1 MSSCHLHAPS
11 VRYGYVTA
19 QLHRG
24 QIIRGTDI
32 SAMRLIFPVC
42 AAIASDA
49 YRLTGFVVLAALLCA
64 SGSAAQYATV
74 PPTAPPVV
82 SSACLLGLSKL
93 AEFQQLPPIV
103 GPDECGAPDAVL
115 LQSVILPD
123 QTKVVVAPPATLRCT
138 MAEEVARWLREDVA
152 PAALKLGAPLRG
164 LDEAGSYECRG
175 FNRVVGA
182 PLSQHGR
189 ANALDVR
196 ALRLVDGR
204 VIGLT
209 DVGIAKNWREGLR
222 TSACARFTT
231 VLGPGSDGYHEEHIH
246 LDLAERHGGYRLCQW
261 DVREPIAQEGRT
273 ETESPR
279 IAAKIAEPV
288 PLPRPRPVTLPSA
301 RRNAARHW

>member
-1 MSSCHLHAPS
+1 M
-11 VRYGYVTA
+11 RYGHVTA
-19 QLHRG
+19 QLRRG

-49 YRLTGFVVLAALLCA
+49 RRLTGFVVLAALLCA

-82 SSACLLGLSKL
+82 SSACLMRLSKL

-115 LQSVILPD
+115 LQRVILPD

-152 PAALKLGAPLRG
+152 PAALKLGSPLRG

-196 ALRLVDGR
+196 ALRLGDGR

-261 DVREPIAQEGRT
+261 DVREPIAQEERT
-273 ETESPR
+273 EAEAPR
-279 IAAKIAEPV
+279 LAAKIAEPV

>member
-11 VRYGYVTA
+11 VHYGYVTA
-19 QLHRG
+19 HLHRW

-32 SAMRLIFPVC
+32 SAMHLIFPVG
-42 AAIASDA
+42 ATVASDA
-49 YRLTGFVVLAALLCA
+49 YRLTGFIILAALLCG
-64 SGSAAQYATV
+64 SGSKAQYATV
-74 PPTAPPVV
+74 PPTVPPVV
-82 SSACLLGLSKL
+82 SSACQLGLSKL
-93 AEFQQLPPIV
+93 AEFQQSPPIV

-138 MAEEVARWLREDVA
+138 MAEEVARWIREDVA

-182 PLSQHGR
+182 TLSQHGR

-196 ALRLVDGR
+196 ALRLGDGR

-261 DVREPIAQEGRT
+261 DVREPIVQSEGT
-273 ETESPR
+273 DPKSTQ

-288 PLPRPRPVTLPSA
+288 PLPRPRPVTTRSA
-301 RRNAARHW
+301 RGDAAR

>member
-1 MSSCHLHAPS
+1 
-11 VRYGYVTA
+11 
-19 QLHRG
+19 
-24 QIIRGTDI
+24 
-32 SAMRLIFPVC
+32 MRR
-42 AAIASDA
+42 S
-49 YRLTGFVVLAALLCA
+49 
-64 SGSAAQYATV
+64 
-74 PPTAPPVV
+74 
-82 SSACLLGLSKL
+82 
-93 AEFQQLPPIV
+93 
-103 GPDECGAPDAVL
+103 DAVL

-123 QTKVVVAPPATLRCT
+123 RTKVVVAPPATLRCT

-152 PAALKLGAPLRG
+152 PAVLKLGAPLHG

-182 PLSQHGR
+182 TLSQHGS

-209 DVGIAKNWREGLR
+209 DVGIAKDWREGLR

-231 VLGPGSDGYHEEHIH
+231 VLGPGSDSYHEEHIH

-273 ETESPR
+273 KRNPPR
-279 IAAKIAEPV
+279 IVQDRGAGAVATPASCHASLGSQECSATLVKA
-288 PLPRPRPVTLPSA
+288 LPQSQRGWPSA
-301 RRNAARHW
+301 HRVVPPWRPKPRGIHRWCPRQVI

>member
-1 MSSCHLHAPS
+1 
-11 VRYGYVTA
+11 
-19 QLHRG
+19 
-24 QIIRGTDI
+24 
-32 SAMRLIFPVC
+32 MRLIFPVC
-42 AAIASDA
+42 ATIASDA
-49 YRLTGFVVLAALLCA
+49 YRLKGFVVLAALLCA

-74 PPTAPPVV
+74 PPSAPPAA
-82 SSACLLGLSKL
+82 SSACLAGLSKL

-103 GPDECGAPDAVL
+103 GPDECGAIDAVL

-123 QTKVVVAPPATLRCT
+123 KTKVVVAPPATLRCT
-138 MAEEVARWLREDVA
+138 MAEEIARWLREDVA

-164 LDEAGSYECRG
+164 LEEAGSYECRG

-182 PLSQHGR
+182 TLSQHGR

-196 ALRLVDGR
+196 ALRLADGR

-261 DVREPIAQEGRT
+261 DVRESVVQEERT
-273 ETESPR
+273 ETKSAR
-279 IAAKIAEPV
+279 IVPKIAEPV
-288 PLPRPRPVTLPSA
+288 PLPRPRPVTAASA
-301 RRNAARHW
+301 RGGAAPHR

>member
-1 MSSCHLHAPS
+1 MRTSFRVVLPLSRPFGALRLRAAH
-11 VRYGYVTA
+11 
-19 QLHRG
+19 LHRG

-32 SAMRLIFPVC
+32 SAMRLIFPIC
-42 AAIASDA
+42 AAIASHA
-49 YRLTGFVVLAALLCA
+49 FRLTGFIVLAALLCPR
-64 SGSAAQYATV
+64 GSAAQYATV
-74 PPTAPPVV
+74 PPAAPPVV

-164 LDEAGSYECRG
+164 LDEAGSYDCRG

-196 ALRLVDGR
+196 ALRLADGR
-204 VIGLT
+204 VIVLT
-209 DVGIAKNWREGLR
+209 DVGIAKTWREGLR

-231 VLGPGSDGYHEEHIH
+231 VLGPGSDSYHEEHIH
-246 LDLAERHGGYRLCQW
+246 EIPLRLRLARVGNASATC
-261 DVREPIAQEGRT
+261 PPCGR
-273 ETESPR
+273 
-279 IAAKIAEPV
+279 AAC
-288 PLPRPRPVTLPSA
+288 LPPAP
-301 RRNAARHW
+301 